1 MIINIKMT
9 SNDKNFE
16 KLYNDLKLEYEQSKT
31 ENDEICKE
39 YESTIQILTDS
50 VNGIKNEKASLEL
63 KLSKIESEQK
73 ALKSEKENLIKKN
86 KDKMIDI
93 DYLNTENE
101 KLNELIKK
109 TKEEKSKCDNKIV
122 FLENDID
129 HYQSKLREYE
139 EENEELKAQLEDAL
153 EENIA
158 MQTEFETFKLDY
170 GDRLTRK
177 ENELKDILSDI
188 QYKDKIIQKLSKL
201 PSEINNPD
209 LKNIVE
215 DNIKMRRRSKRFAT
229 IKKICFVDQNNRI
242 RNEILNKQESKTK
255 ILKAIENKNFNIHNR
270 NSEKKFKEII
280 NGIYR
285 KSLQTCKTSLNFN
298 KDPNNEN
305 LNFENDDEN
314 DEENTNSVIDT
325 ARSRIDKNDIKNE
338 IKTSFGNLIICEE
351 NRMYVNPLVKNMLN
365 NQQKKNVTD
374 NLKNMLS
381 RIQQRKM
388 KLLNAKKYINEK
400 LVDKSGRV
408 K

>member
-1 MIINIKMT
+1 MT

>member
-1 MIINIKMT
+1 MT
-9 SNDKNFE
+9 SDDKNFE

-50 VNGIKNEKASLEL
+50 VNQFKNEKASLEL
-63 KLSKIESEQK
+63 KLTKIESEQK
-73 ALKSEKENLIKKN
+73 TLKSEKENLIKKN

-109 TKEEKSKCDNKIV
+109 TKEEKSKSDNKIV

-129 HYQSKLREYE
+129 HYQSKIREYE

-170 GDRLTRK
+170 GDKLTRK
-177 ENELKDILSDI
+177 ENELKDVLSDI
-188 QYKDKIIQKLSKL
+188 AYKDKIIQKLSKI
-201 PSEINNPD
+201 PSEVNNSD
-209 LKNIVE
+209 LKNST
-215 DNIKMRRRSKRFAT
+215 DDKFKTRRRSKRFAT
-229 IKKICFVDQNNRI
+229 IRKICFVDA
-242 RNEILNKQESKTK
+242 NEKIKSEVLNKQESKSK

-270 NSEKKFKEII
+270 NSESKFKEIL
-280 NGIYR
+280 NGIYK
-285 KSLQTCKTSLNFN
+285 KSLQTCKTSMNFN
-298 KDPNNEN
+298 KDLTNDN
-305 LNFENDDEN
+305 LNFENYDNDDNIN
-314 DEENTNSVIDT
+314 DIDFDTLRSKINTST
-325 ARSRIDKNDIKNE
+325 IKNE
-338 IKTSFGNLIICEE
+338 IKNSFGNLIICEE
-351 NRMYVNPLVKNMLN
+351 NTMYVNPIVKNMLN
-365 NQQKKNVTD
+365 DKQKKDFTD

-381 RIQQRKM
+381 RIQQRKA
-388 KLLNAKKYINEK
+388 KILNAKKYINEK
-400 LVDKSGRV
+400 LIDKSGRV